1 MSVIEGRDL
10 RLGATTNGGMISVIG
25 SGVSVVGTIDCDGP
39 AEMFGRIQGEIRA
52 ANLMIGQGAQIAGNV
67 VARETICGRVKGTM
81 SADRVKLHSGGA
93 VEGDIFHRSL
103 SIVESSLFEGT
114 SRRVEN
120 PIDEPSSVEAK
131 STHDT
136 GGEVNDE
143 LHLREL
149 LHGQSP

>member
-1 MSVIEGRDL
+1 
-10 RLGATTNGGMISVIG
+10 MISVIG

-52 ANLMIGQGAQIAGNV
+52 ADLLIGQGAQIAGNV
-67 VARETICGRVKGTM
+67 VARETICGRVKGTIR
-81 SADRVKLHSGGA
+81 ADRVNLHSGGA

-103 SIVESSLFEGT
+103 SIDEGSLFEGT

-120 PIDEPSSVEAK
+120 PIDELSSVEAK

-143 LHLREL
+143 LDLREL